1 MRVESLLQREGRGPI
16 DRTGPI
22 PLPGRRPRHAAGRR
36 AAGAPVAPA
45 APVGGLRAVAPAA
58 GGRGG
63 VAPAAVDP
71 EADTDPLPLR
81 ARTEVPTVPRTREP
95 RPPTPAAGTPMP
107 TLPRARPARP
117 VQPAPPRWTPPG
129 YRAPDEDRVAPHA
142 IAGRPRW
149 WPTRRRPRRGPAPSG
164 PQGFGRISRATVLIA
179 LAALA
184 AALGAAGIAVAAW
197 LSSGSGRPGVSAGNA
212 LAPTTSTVAGSAVTS
227 GLLVPGATG
236 TAIVTVT
243 NPNPYK
249 VRLLTI
255 AANGAAT
262 ATGGTG
268 TCATTGVTFTA
279 QQPGVTLAPGAGTTL
294 TLAGAVAMSTA
305 SETGCQGAT
314 FTVPV
319 AVTVASTP

>member
-1 MRVESLLQREGRGPI
+1 VSCS
-16 DRTGPI
+16 T
-22 PLPGRRPRHAAGRR
+22 
-36 AAGAPVAPA
+36 
-45 APVGGLRAVAPAA
+45 
-58 GGRGG
+58 
-63 VAPAAVDP
+63 
-71 EADTDPLPLR
+71 
-81 ARTEVPTVPRTREP
+81 
-95 RPPTPAAGTPMP
+95 
-107 TLPRARPARP
+107 
-117 VQPAPPRWTPPG
+117 
-129 YRAPDEDRVAPHA
+129 
-142 IAGRPRW
+142 
-149 WPTRRRPRRGPAPSG
+149 PTRHRPRRGPAPSG

-243 NPNPYK
+243 DPNPYK

>member
-1 MRVESLLQREGRGPI
+1 VAATAHVPGIGRV
-16 DRTGPI
+16 
-22 PLPGRRPRHAAGRR
+22 
-36 AAGAPVAPA
+36 
-45 APVGGLRAVAPAA
+45 
-58 GGRGG
+58 
-63 VAPAAVDP
+63 
-71 EADTDPLPLR
+71 
-81 ARTEVPTVPRTREP
+81 
-95 RPPTPAAGTPMP
+95 
-107 TLPRARPARP
+107 
-117 VQPAPPRWTPPG
+117 
-129 YRAPDEDRVAPHA
+129 
-142 IAGRPRW
+142 
-149 WPTRRRPRRGPAPSG
+149 
-164 PQGFGRISRATVLIA
+164 SRATVLIA

-236 TAIVTVT
+236 TAVVTLT

-249 VRLLTI
+249 VRVLTI
-255 AANGAAT
+255 APNGAAT
-262 ATGGTG
+262 ASGGVG

-279 QQPGVTLAPGAGTTL
+279 QQPGVTLAAGAGTTL

-319 AVTVASTP
+319 TVTVASTP